1 MNFNANKNTSIKLK
15 LAGVLGLSLIVTS
28 VSAELVQ
35 TSDRLEQLSKTLSQ
49 GSYNPEDLDLPS
61 SAKLNVNLKEKEDAD
76 SFSIVKSEDYARLKV
91 KPLYEDSVIKYS
103 EKSKD
108 FFEVRNFKN
117 NIVMVYNIDK
127 NYLTVLDIEEEKPSE
142 ESWNVSC
149 SKDKITD
156 AKTCVISKYELG
168 VLKSS
173 KDGLVLTVSK
183 ELDSLNFSEYNYIR
197 IDKNLAHKNR
207 GIFKGQAAM
216 NIINEMKTGKT
227 AFTRFYEWD
236 NNKYE
241 EVIPLWGFSV
251 AYDVM
256 NKMFARIN

>member
-15 LAGVLGLSLIVTS
+15 LAGILGLSLIVIS

-35 TSDRLEQLSKTLSQ
+35 SPDRLEQLSKTLSQ
-49 GSYNPEDLDLPS
+49 GSYNPEDLDLPA
-61 SAKLNVNLKEKEDAD
+61 SAKMNVNLKEKEDAD
-76 SFSIVKSEDYARLKV
+76 SFSIVKSEDYSRLKV

-103 EKSKD
+103 EKSKN

-127 NYLTVLDIEEEKPSE
+127 NYLTVLDIDEEKPSE
-142 ESWNVSC
+142 ESWDVGC
-149 SKDKITD
+149 SKDRITD
-156 AKTCVISKYELG
+156 KKTCFIKKYELG
-168 VLKSS
+168 IMKSS
-173 KDGLVLTVSK
+173 DSGVVLSVSK
-183 ELDSLNFSEYNYIR
+183 EVDSLNLREYNFIR
-197 IDKNLAHKNR
+197 IDKNQAHKAR
-207 GIFKGQAAM
+207 GFYKGQSAM